1 MRNLIIL
8 ASVISV
14 LSGCAG
20 TQGQGEFFKL
30 DKVHVIERNLGLFK
44 EAQIVST
51 ERDQQVQPVLARI
64 NTQYELRQ
72 GESYKT
78 ALERWIRDEGYSQ
91 IAWGMSPNSRAVL
104 ERRAPKSERY
114 RTNLKRVVDELSKEL
129 DVTINLTFDKPNK
142 VAGVYDFPETPR
154 LVHVKGTSLKA
165 VVASVVKHYGHKWD
179 ETGTASRSW
188 LSPNDYQFGAE
199 YFLLTRRDDL
209 AGALKIV
216 LADYPVYSSILDST
230 GQVFVQ
236 EEK

>member
-8 ASVISV
+8 ASVVTV
-14 LSGCAG
+14 LSGCSS
-20 TQGQGEFFKL
+20 TQGQGEYFEL
-30 DKVHVIERNLGLFK
+30 DNVHVVERNLGLFK
-44 EAQIVST
+44 EAQVVST
-51 ERDQQVQPVLARI
+51 ERNQQAKPTLPRVNA
-64 NTQYELRQ
+64 QYEIRQ
-72 GESYKT
+72 GETYKT

-91 IAWGMSPNSRAVL
+91 IAWGMNTSTRAVL
-104 ERRAPKSERY
+104 EHRAPEGERY
-114 RTNLKRVVDELSKEL
+114 KTSLKRVVDEISKEL
-129 DVTINLTFDKPNK
+129 DVTINLTFNKSNK

-154 LVHVKGTSLKA
+154 LVHVKGNSLKA

-179 ETGTASRSW
+179 ETGSASRSW

-209 AGALKIV
+209 ASALKIV

-230 GQVFVQ
+230 GQVFIQ